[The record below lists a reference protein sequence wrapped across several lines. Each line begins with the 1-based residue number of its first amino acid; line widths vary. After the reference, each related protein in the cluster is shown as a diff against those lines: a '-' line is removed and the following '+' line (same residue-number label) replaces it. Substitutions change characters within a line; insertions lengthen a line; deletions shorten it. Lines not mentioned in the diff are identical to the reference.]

1 MFLSYRPASDL
12 QSKQILWIDSYN
24 QSFDTVS
31 LASLYAKKFSTEG
44 ITLSLAR
51 PLSENYDY

>member
-12 QSKQILWIDSYN
+12 QSKQILWIDSYG

-31 LASLYAKKFSTEG
+31 LASLYARKFSTEG